1 MINKNPHKKMK
12 AIICP
17 KYGSP
22 DVLELKEVEK
32 PVPKDN
38 EILIKVFATS
48 LNAADWHIMR
58 GDPAI
63 YRPVLGLLKPKYK
76 ILGADVAGRVEAVGK
91 GVKQFKPGDEAFGDL
106 SVCGFGGFAEYVCAG
121 ENALV
126 LKPVNTTFQQ
136 AAAVPLAAISALQ
149 GLRDSGQ
156 IRLGQKVLINGA
168 SGGVGSF
175 AVQLA
180 KSFGAEVTGVCST
193 GKMEMVKSIGA
204 DHVIDYTKEDF
215 THNAQRYDL
224 IVAANGDRSI
234 LDYRRALTPTGRY
247 VMIGGS
253 GTQMA
258 QAIFIGPF
266 LSMTSG
272 KKMGNL
278 MAKANQKDL
287 LLLKELLETGKIK
300 PVIDRRYTLNQV
312 PEAMRYLEEGH
323 AKGKIVINTEQ

>member
-1 MINKNPHKKMK
+1 MK

-22 DVLELKEVEK
+22 DILELKEVEK
-32 PVPKDN
+32 PFPGDN
-38 EILIKVFATS
+38 EILIKVYATS

-63 YRPVLGLLKPKYK
+63 YRPVIGLLKPKYK
-76 ILGADVAGRVEAVGK
+76 ILGADVAGRVESVGK
-91 GVKQFKPGDEAFGDL
+91 SITQFKPGDEVFGNL
-106 SVCGFGGFAEYVCAG
+106 SACGFGGFAEFVCAD

-126 LKPVNTTFQQ
+126 LKPVNTTFEE

-149 GLRDSGQ
+149 GLCDCGQ
-156 IRLGQKVLINGA
+156 IQPGQKVLINGA
-168 SGGVGSF
+168 SGGVGTF
-175 AVQLA
+175 AIQIA
-180 KSFGAEVTGVCST
+180 KSFGANVTGVCST
-193 GKMEMVKSIGA
+193 GKMDMVKSIGA
-204 DHVIDYTKEDF
+204 DHVIDYTKTDF
-215 THNAQRYDL
+215 TRNGQQYDL

-234 LDYRRALTPTGRY
+234 LDYKRALTSTGRY

-258 QAIFIGPF
+258 QAIFLGPF

-272 KKMGNL
+272 KKMSNL

-287 LLLKELLETGKIK
+287 IFLKELLETDKVK
-300 PVIDRRYTLNQV
+300 PVIDRRYTLTQV

-323 AKGKIVINTEQ
+323 TKGKIVITMDR